1 MRHLMMR
8 SFGKRLIVAG
18 LAICGLSVVAATA
31 HACPMCSQS
40 IAEED
45 LLPHAYMY
53 SILFMLTMPAMV
65 FGGIGSVIYFKFRKF
80 SAHQAA
86 TESPAEPAPVS
97 DARDAGLS

>member
-1 MRHLMMR
+1 MRHWTR
-8 SFGKRLIVAG
+8 RFFGKRLVVAG
-18 LAICGLSVVAATA
+18 LALCSLSLLAATA

-80 SAHQAA
+80 SADQTAA
-86 TESPAEPAPVS
+86 EPTAEPAPVN
-97 DARDAGLS
+97 DA